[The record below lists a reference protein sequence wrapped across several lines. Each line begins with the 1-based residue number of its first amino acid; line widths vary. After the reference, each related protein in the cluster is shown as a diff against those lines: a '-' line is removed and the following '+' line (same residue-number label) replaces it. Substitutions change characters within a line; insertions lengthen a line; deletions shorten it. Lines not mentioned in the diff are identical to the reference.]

1 MKQHSLKKFMLATSI
16 GFALAGFG
24 SVGIAANTP
33 AKAPPPQ
40 ATASPSM
47 SDQIGDARR
56 EAQIWTTYAT
66 NPHLHALDLK
76 VEVKGDRATLN
87 GTVQSGAAKDLAEQI
102 ALGVEG
108 IKHVDNRLVVNA
120 NFEPPK
126 RVAGQ
131 RSFGDVVSDAT
142 ITASVK
148 SKLLWDSH
156 TDGMDIHVDTN
167 NGRVTLTGAVADGTE
182 KDLAGRIA
190 MNTKDVV
197 GVNNELTISGKPGT
211 TAKTKEQVKAAA
223 NDTKEAVSD
232 GWITTKVK
240 SSLLLTRDVEGDEIS
255 VTTDNGVVK
264 LSGNVESKGEK
275 QRAIDVAQNVRGV
288 KKVDSSGIKIE

>member
-1 MKQHSLKKFMLATSI
+1 MKYSLKKFMLASSI

-24 SVGIAANTP
+24 GAAIAANTP
-33 AKAPPPQ
+33 AKAAPPQ
-40 ATASPSM
+40 ATAPSI

-66 NPHLHALDLK
+66 NPHLHAFDLK
-76 VEVKGDRATLN
+76 VEVRGDKAMLN
-87 GTVQSGAAKDLAEQI
+87 GTVQNGAAKDLAEQI

-108 IKHVDNRLVVNA
+108 IKRVDNRLVIN
-120 NFEPPK
+120 NSYEPPK
-126 RVAGQ
+126 RAAGE

-156 TDGMDIHVDTN
+156 TDGLDIHVDTN
-167 NGRVTLTGAVADGTE
+167 NGRVTLTGTVASGTE
-182 KDLAGRIA
+182 KDLAGHLA

-197 GVNNELTISGKPGT
+197 GVNNELAVGGKPGT
-211 TAKTKEQVKAAA
+211 TTQAKEQVKTAA
-223 NDTKEAVSD
+223 KETQEALSD

-240 SSLLLTRDVEGDEIS
+240 SSLMLTRDVEGSEIS

-264 LSGNVESKGEK
+264 LSGNVDSNAGK
-275 QRAIDVAQNVRGV
+275 QRAVEVAQNVRGV
-288 KKVDSSGIKIE
+288 KKVDSSAIKVE

>member
-1 MKQHSLKKFMLATSI
+1 MKQYSLKKIMLASSI
-16 GFALAGFG
+16 GFALAAFG
-24 SVGIAANTP
+24 SVSIAANTP
-33 AKAPPPQ
+33 AKAAPPP
-40 ATASPSM
+40 ATTSSSM

-108 IKHVDNRLVVNA
+108 IKRVDNRLVVN
-120 NFEPPK
+120 NSYEPPK
-126 RVAGQ
+126 RAAGD

-156 TDGMDIHVDTN
+156 TDGLDIHVDTN
-167 NGRVTLTGAVADGTE
+167 NGHVTLTGAV
-182 KDLAGRIA
+182 
-190 MNTKDVV
+190 
-197 GVNNELTISGKPGT
+197 
-211 TAKTKEQVKAAA
+211 
-223 NDTKEAVSD
+223 
-232 GWITTKVK
+232 
-240 SSLLLTRDVEGDEIS
+240 
-255 VTTDNGVVK
+255 
-264 LSGNVESKGEK
+264 
-275 QRAIDVAQNVRGV
+275 
-288 KKVDSSGIKIE
+288 

>member
-1 MKQHSLKKFMLATSI
+1 MKHSLKKFMLASSI

-24 SVGIAANTP
+24 GAGIAANTP
-33 AKAPPPQ
+33 AQAAPTQ
-40 ATASPSM
+40 TTSPSM
-47 SDQIGDARR
+47 SDQIGNARR

-66 NPHLHALDLK
+66 NPHLHAFDLK

-87 GTVQSGAAKDLAEQI
+87 GTVQNGAAKDLAEQI

-108 IKHVDNRLVVNA
+108 IKQVDNRLVINTSY
-120 NFEPPK
+120 EPPK
-126 RVAGQ
+126 RAAGD

-156 TDGMDIHVDTN
+156 TDGLDIHVDTN
-167 NGRVTLTGAVADGTE
+167 NGRVTLTGTVASGTE
-182 KDLAGRIA
+182 KDLAGHIA
-190 MNTKDVV
+190 MDTKDVV
-197 GVNNELTISGKPGT
+197 GVNNELVVSGKPGT
-211 TAKTKEQVKAAA
+211 TAKAKEQVKMAA
-223 NDTKEAVSD
+223 NDTKEALSD

-240 SSLLLTRDVEGDEIS
+240 SSLMLTRDVEGGEIS
-255 VTTDNGVVK
+255 VTTDNGIVK
-264 LSGNVESKGEK
+264 LSGNVESKAEK
-275 QRAIDVAQNVRGV
+275 QRAVEVAQNVRGV

>member
-1 MKQHSLKKFMLATSI
+1 MKYSLKKFVLASSI
-16 GFALAGFG
+16 GLALAGFG
-24 SVGIAANTP
+24 GAGIAANTP
-33 AKAPPPQ
+33 AKAAPPQ
-40 ATASPSM
+40 ATTSPSM

-56 EAQIWTTYAT
+56 EVQIWTTYAT
-66 NPHLHALDLK
+66 NPHLHAFDLK
-76 VEVKGDRATLN
+76 VEVKGDKAMLN

-108 IKHVDNRLVVNA
+108 IKHVDNHLVVNA

-131 RSFGDVVSDAT
+131 RSFGDTVADAT

-148 SKLLWDSH
+148 TKLLWNSH
-156 TDGMDIHVDTN
+156 TDGLDIHVDTN

-197 GVNNELTISGKPGT
+197 GVNNELTTSGKPGT

-223 NDTKEAVSD
+223 NDAKETVSD

-240 SSLLLTRDVEGDEIS
+240 SSLMLTRDVEGDEIS

-264 LSGNVESKGEK
+264 LTGNVESNGEK
-275 QRAIDVAQNVRGV
+275 QRAIEIAQNVRGV
-288 KKVDSSGIKIE
+288 KKVDPSGIKVE